1 MYYASIGIIALI
13 VHLIINYE
21 ALRKVENTSEN
32 FVRLKYR
39 HYLLALLLYYCTD
52 AIWGLLYEAR
62 FINATYID
70 TCLFFFAMALSVLFW
85 TKTVVVFTGN
95 KGRSGKILVGA
106 GWLIFAFQ
114 LIVLV
119 INIFVP
125 VVFTFDADKEYI
137 ALPTRYVVL
146 FMQMILFCAVAVS
159 AIITALR
166 SKGDQRSHYRTVG
179 FSSIIMAVFIAMQMV
194 FPLMPLYSLGCLFGT
209 CLIHTFVYKDKD
221 IEHNRQMEAVSQKAY
236 KDGLTGVRNKLAYL
250 ETLADIETSIEN
262 GTLKQYGVV
271 VFDLNGL
278 KAINDNLGHE
288 AGDEYIKSAAN
299 LICRQFAHS
308 PVFRIGGDE
317 FVAILRGADYENR
330 EELES
335 SFRAII
341 DDNQQQGAVVV
352 SSGLAIYESEIDE
365 SYNDVFNRADEL
377 MYARKMELKS
387 RK

>member
-52 AIWGLLYEAR
+52 AMWGLLYDAG

-166 SKGDQRSHYRTVG
+166 SEGDQRSHYRTVG

-262 GTLKQYGVV
+262 GTLKQ
-271 VFDLNGL
+271 
-278 KAINDNLGHE
+278 
-288 AGDEYIKSAAN
+288 
-299 LICRQFAHS
+299 
-308 PVFRIGGDE
+308 
-317 FVAILRGADYENR
+317 
-330 EELES
+330 
-335 SFRAII
+335 
-341 DDNQQQGAVVV
+341 
-352 SSGLAIYESEIDE
+352 
-365 SYNDVFNRADEL
+365 
-377 MYARKMELKS
+377 
-387 RK
+387 

>member
-52 AIWGLLYEAR
+52 AMWGLLYDAG

-166 SKGDQRSHYRTVG
+166 SEGDQRSHYRTVG

-278 KAINDNLGHE
+278 KVINDNLGHE

-317 FVAILRGADYENR
+317 FVVILRGADYENR

-335 SFRAII
+335 AFRAVI
-341 DDNQQQGAVVV
+341 DDNQQQGAVVI
-352 SSGLAIYESEIDE
+352 SSGLAIYESGIDE

-377 MYARKMELKS
+377 MYTRKMELKS

>member
-70 TCLFFFAMALSVLFW
+70 TCLFFFAMALTVLFW

-137 ALPTRYVVL
+137 ALPTRYVFL

-278 KAINDNLGHE
+278 KVINDNLGHE

-317 FVAILRGADYENR
+317 FVVILRGADYENR
-330 EELES
+330 EELENT
-335 SFRAII
+335 FRAVI

-352 SSGLAIYESEIDE
+352 SSGLAIYESGIDE

-377 MYARKMELKS
+377 MYTRKMELKS

>member
-52 AIWGLLYEAR
+52 AMWGLLYDAG

-166 SKGDQRSHYRTVG
+166 SEGDQRSHYRTVG

-278 KAINDNLGHE
+278 KVINDNLGHE

-317 FVAILRGADYENR
+317 FVVILRGADYENR

-335 SFRAII
+335 AFRAVI
-341 DDNQQQGAVVV
+341 DDNQQQGAVVI
-352 SSGLAIYESEIDE
+352 SSGLAIYESGIEE

-377 MYARKMELKS
+377 MYTRKMELKS

>member
-52 AIWGLLYEAR
+52 AMWGLLYDAR

-125 VVFTFDADKEYI
+125 VVFTFDAEKEYI

-166 SKGDQRSHYRTVG
+166 SEGDQRSHYRTVG

-278 KAINDNLGHE
+278 KVINDNLGHE

-317 FVAILRGADYENR
+317 FVVILRGADYENR

-335 SFRAII
+335 AFRAVI

-352 SSGLAIYESEIDE
+352 SSGLAIYESGIDE

-377 MYARKMELKS
+377 MYTRKMELKS